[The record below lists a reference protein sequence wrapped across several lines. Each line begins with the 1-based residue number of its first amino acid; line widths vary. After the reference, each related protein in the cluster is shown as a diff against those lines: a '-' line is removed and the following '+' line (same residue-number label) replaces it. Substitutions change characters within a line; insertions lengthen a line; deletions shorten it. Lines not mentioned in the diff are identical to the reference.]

1 MSLSDP
7 QNFYRLAG
15 KVIPWILG
23 LALVLFVVGFYLG
36 FFVCPV
42 DARQGNSYRII
53 FIHVSAAWLSML
65 LYVLMAV
72 FSAIGLWRNNR
83 ICFMLAQAMAPT
95 GALMAFIALF
105 SGAFWGRPTWGT
117 YWVWDARLTSELILF
132 FLYLGFIALHSAIDD
147 KRRADRAASV
157 ISIVGV
163 INVPIIYFSVQWWNT
178 LHQGASITSRG
189 SSIAPIM
196 LYTLLIMVVA
206 GMCYGAGMVLARTRS
221 IILERERRENWTRA
235 SCEQLEQSF
244 RLHLHE
250 RPRLLRLVR
259 LRRAARRRDL
269 RNLFPAR
276 PPRQDLRSP
285 RPRGPCS
292 QIDAG
297 DVNHGLEDQETRPH
311 RRGRRGRR
319 RRRDARPAGI
329 Q

>member
-7 QNFYRLAG
+7 QSFYRMAG
-15 KVIPWILG
+15 KVVPWLMGI
-23 LALVLFVVGFYLG
+23 ALVLFVVGFYMG
-36 FFVCPV
+36 FFVCPI
-42 DARQGNSYRII
+42 DAKQGNSYRII

-72 FSAIGLWRNNR
+72 FSAIGLWKNNK

-206 GMCYGAGMVLARTRS
+206 GMFYGAGTVLARTRS
-221 IILERERRENWTRA
+221 IILERERRESWTQTA
-235 SCEQLEQSF
+235 ALEGK
-244 RLHLHE
+244 L
-250 RPRLLRLVR
+250 
-259 LRRAARRRDL
+259 
-269 RNLFPAR
+269 
-276 PPRQDLRSP
+276 
-285 RPRGPCS
+285 
-292 QIDAG
+292 
-297 DVNHGLEDQETRPH
+297 
-311 RRGRRGRR
+311 
-319 RRRDARPAGI
+319 
-329 Q
+329 